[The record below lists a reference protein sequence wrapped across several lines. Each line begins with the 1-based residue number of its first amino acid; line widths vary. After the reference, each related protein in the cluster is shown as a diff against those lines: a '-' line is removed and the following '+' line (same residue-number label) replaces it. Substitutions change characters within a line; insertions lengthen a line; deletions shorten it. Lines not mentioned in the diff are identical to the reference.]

1 MRALQGTLPVA
12 LGVALAALLARFAV
26 VLLARPFVGWPAGL
40 RLLVA
45 FIPSAFAIASVVMLI
60 VLSFALARRLRY
72 PVAVGLAVSAF
83 AFVMALP
90 REALGDRAS
99 LAHTL
104 GISGIFTAIVIA
116 LAAAGAISLGR
127 RRLGAVRGT
136 AAGAA
141 GVVAA
146 SGALFALHLSPASGL
161 AGALAPLAT
170 LGDSFVALLTITAL
184 EAALWLVGI
193 HGPALLAAIVV
204 PVYLQLQGDNIAALG
219 HHAPIPHIVVVTT
232 FLFVFPGGAG
242 ATLPLVL
249 LLLRS
254 RVARLRT
261 FAYATLVPS
270 LFNVNE
276 PVIFGLPLAYNPVLA
291 VPFVVAPVALAST
304 TFAAIALGLVARPV
318 VYMPY
323 WVPSLVSAFVTTLDW
338 RACVLVACNVVL
350 AGAIWLPFV
359 RVYERAEAARA
370 VRA

>member
-1 MRALQGTLPVA
+1 MRALQGALPIA
-12 LGVALAALLARFAV
+12 LGVALVALLARFSV

-60 VLSFALARRLRY
+60 VLAFALARRLRY
-72 PVAVGLAVSAF
+72 PVALGLAVSAF
-83 AFVMALP
+83 AFTLALP

-116 LAAAGAISLGR
+116 LAAAGAISFAR
-127 RRLGAVRGT
+127 RRLGAVSGT

-141 GVVAA
+141 AVVAA
-146 SGALFALHLSPASGL
+146 SSALFVLHLSPASGL
-161 AGALAPLAT
+161 AAALAPLAT
-170 LGDSFVALLTITAL
+170 LGDSFVALVTITAL

-261 FAYATLVPS
+261 FAYATIVPS

-323 WVPSLVSAFVTTLDW
+323 WVPSLASAFVTTLDW

-359 RVYERAEAARA
+359 RVYERVEAARA